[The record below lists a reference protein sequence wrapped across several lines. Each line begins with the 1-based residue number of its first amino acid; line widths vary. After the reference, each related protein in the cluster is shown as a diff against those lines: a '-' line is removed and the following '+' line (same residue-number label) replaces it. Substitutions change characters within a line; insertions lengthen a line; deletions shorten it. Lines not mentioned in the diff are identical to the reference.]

1 MSPSYVLHNLY
12 APPCRY
18 DLSPTTHI
26 VEVDGADT
34 PNLAAFIES
43 TRSKHDGEVVRIKI
57 VDLEGRCRMS
67 TLKLD
72 LKYWP
77 TFSLSRGED
86 GEWAREAI
94 GDQPAA

>member
-1 MSPSYVLHNLY
+1 V
-12 APPCRY
+12 
-18 DLSPTTHI
+18 
-26 VEVDGADT
+26 GARGDRRST
-34 PNLAAFIES
+34 GCLNLALHKTS
-43 TRSKHDGEVVRIKI
+43 TAPNAT
-57 VDLEGRCRMS
+57 LE
-67 TLKLD
+67 LD